1 MFLLIAYDI
10 ANHKRLY
17 RVARVMKDY
26 GARVQRS
33 VFECRISEKELAA
46 LLGRVKLILR
56 KREDRIHIYHMCAAC
71 RQRFEQYGSG
81 HLTEDSE
88 VVIC

>member
-10 ANHKRLY
+10 ANKKRLY
-17 RVARVMKDY
+17 RVAKIMEDY

-33 VFECRISEKELAA
+33 VFECRIGEKELDA
-46 LLGRVKLILR
+46 LLEKVKPILKR
-56 KREDRIHIYHMCAAC
+56 REDRIHIYHLCAAC
-71 RQRFEQYGSG
+71 RQRFEQYGRG
-81 HLTEDSE
+81 QLTTDAE